1 MMNDDDVLLDVYDDD
16 EGVEDDDDV
25 QLDVY
30 DDDEGVED
38 DDDVQ
43 LDVYDDDVQLDVY
56 DDDVQLDVYDD
67 DEGVDDQLIGATQAS
82 LRELEVQCVPKFLAV
97 LYNNNYI
104 S

>member
-1 MMNDDDVLLDVYDDD
+1 MNDDDVLLDVYDDD

-38 DDDVQ
+38 
-43 LDVYDDDVQLDVY
+43 DDDVQLDVY

>member
-1 MMNDDDVLLDVYDDD
+1 MNDDDVLLDVYDDD
-16 EGVEDDDDV
+16 EGVED
-25 QLDVY
+25 
-30 DDDEGVED
+30 
-38 DDDVQ
+38 
-43 LDVYDDDVQLDVY
+43 